1 MIRLCYHHVRRCMRR
16 LHHTGM
22 DTPKLYAEAAE
33 QMNMHTHKFMLD
45 HAEDRLMAL
54 YEFR

>member
-1 MIRLCYHHVRRCMRR
+1 MRR